1 MQSKNA
7 ASGPPAGQQQQTTTH
22 TPRPHTHTH
31 TQHTTMSCIMP
42 GNIAPAD
49 DVAPSELPDGFTLAG
64 PGGGGGGGGGGGSN
78 DNSSSADHRA
88 AAQQQRDAHRQAIL
102 EQAMTPEALARLRR
116 VKVGIII
123 CVARRIYIYIGGRE
137 REREREREL
146 LPCFLLDL
154 DVFKQQLRILHRPNS
169 PLVGTGNGNA
179 IAAPHIFWRFLFTS
193 NFPNWPAKKVSF
205 YYCASPLRTFLTNP
219 IFAAP
224 PPFLPYPPTFFSS
237 RTTHIPH
244 IYTYSW

>member
-1 MQSKNA
+1 
-7 ASGPPAGQQQQTTTH
+7 
-22 TPRPHTHTH
+22 
-31 TQHTTMSCIMP
+31 MP

-88 AAQQQRDAHRQAIL
+88 AAQHQRDAHRQAIL

-169 PLVGTGNGNA
+169 PLVGMGNGNA
-179 IAAPHIFWRFLFTS
+179 IAAPHIFRRFLFTS
-193 NFPNWPAKKVSF
+193 NLSELAGKKGVILLLRISSPDVSDESHIRRAAAVSSISTNLLLLA
-205 YYCASPLRTFLTNP
+205 YYTH
-219 IFAAP
+219 
-224 PPFLPYPPTFFSS
+224 
-237 RTTHIPH
+237 TTHI
-244 IYTYSW
+244 YL

>member
-1 MQSKNA
+1 
-7 ASGPPAGQQQQTTTH
+7 
-22 TPRPHTHTH
+22 
-31 TQHTTMSCIMP
+31 MSCIMP

-123 CVARRIYIYIGGRE
+123 CVARRIYICIGGRE
-137 REREREREL
+137 RERERESCCLSFFSIWMFLNSNCAYYIARTLLSLGWETVMRLPRHIYLGDSSL
-146 LPCFLLDL
+146 LP
-154 DVFKQQLRILHRPNS
+154 
-169 PLVGTGNGNA
+169 T
-179 IAAPHIFWRFLFTS
+179 
-193 NFPNWPAKKVSF
+193 FPNWPAKKVSF
-205 YYCASPLRTFLTNP
+205 YYCASSLRTFLTNP